1 MLHLQIYTKFAIFQS
16 CMLSA
21 QVPLVSALNQDEF
34 SCLGVAFLLHLDVV
48 CETDSDSLNSDIGT
62 VCWLLHHQCNAAMV
76 IKHLLFSVLLLR
88 TASNDSSWCS
98 SS

>member
-1 MLHLQIYTKFAIFQS
+1 M
-16 CMLSA
+16 
-21 QVPLVSALNQDEF
+21 PLVSALNQDEF

-76 IKHLLFSVLLLR
+76 IKHLFKFSVLLLR